1 VKFSTIR
8 FFTFIFYI
16 AAYLLPASAQADFLK
31 LANGDVLKVEPVRED
46 ARSWTV
52 YHESLG
58 EFKVP
63 KEKIRSFAPDIRESP
78 EPQRGDLKTDSSL
91 SAGYEMAQGNTDT
104 AEFQGDFLYNRNR
117 LWIDEWTVKAN
128 GLKSYADDQST
139 AQRYETSLRYGY
151 SLTKRLYD
159 FARVSA
165 EHDYFQNVKLRL
177 VPTAGLGYWFL
188 DDDRSKLLAETGTG
202 YDYEFLRPEGTEA
215 TWILHGRVMASRQV
229 TEKLKAVTDVYIFP
243 EVLDFGNYRIQADAG
258 VEYALNS
265 RWLLKFEIQDRY
277 RSEPPGGSKRNDLRL
292 ITGLRFK
299 L

>member
-1 VKFSTIR
+1 MKFSTIR